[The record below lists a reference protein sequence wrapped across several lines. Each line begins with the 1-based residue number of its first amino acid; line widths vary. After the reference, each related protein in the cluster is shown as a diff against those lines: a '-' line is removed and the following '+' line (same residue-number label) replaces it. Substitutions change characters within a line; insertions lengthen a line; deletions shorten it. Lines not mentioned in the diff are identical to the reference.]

1 MIVKKEYIFAHFTNI
16 WIFWSNKTKLA
27 QNTSELW
34 VFSEEND
41 ASIEGD
47 FVSRVNGTDPFILK
61 TFSGTKYELT
71 KIKKR
76 RENNSKYPLR
86 VSVTLARI
94 QIFSPT
100 DDQNR

>member
-1 MIVKKEYIFAHFTNI
+1 M
-16 WIFWSNKTKLA
+16 
-27 QNTSELW
+27 
-34 VFSEEND
+34 
-41 ASIEGD
+41 
-47 FVSRVNGTDPFILK
+47 NGTDPFILK

-86 VSVTLARI
+86 VSVTLSRI

>member
-1 MIVKKEYIFAHFTNI
+1 M
-16 WIFWSNKTKLA
+16 
-27 QNTSELW
+27 
-34 VFSEEND
+34 
-41 ASIEGD
+41 
-47 FVSRVNGTDPFILK
+47 NGTDPLILK

-94 QIFSPT
+94 HIFSPT